1 MLWKKDIKL
10 EIMGYA
16 GNYIDAIIVESQ
28 SGFKWR
34 ITGFYGHPKTHRRK
48 ESWEQLKAL
57 NRKFQLPWVC
67 FGDFNEISSAREKM
81 GGGARRPQKQIDDF
95 VATLDCCGFRDLG
108 YTGPDYTWCNMQE
121 GEDRVYQ
128 RLDWALA
135 TIGWIDYF
143 KDTWVYHIVDS
154 TSDHCTLLISDSF
167 APQPQRKHCFHF
179 EAMWTRRE
187 DCRDVIKACWRERAN
202 LNVPCGMAKDTM
214 VGTW

>member
-1 MLWKKDIKL
+1 MRYHQQEKK
-10 EIMGYA
+10 
-16 GNYIDAIIVESQ
+16 
-28 SGFKWR
+28 W
-34 ITGFYGHPKTHRRK
+34 
-48 ESWEQLKAL
+48 
-57 NRKFQLPWVC
+57 
-67 FGDFNEISSAREKM
+67 
-81 GGGARRPQKQIDDF
+81 GGARRPQKQIDDF

-108 YTGPDYTWCNMQE
+108 YTGPDYTWCNIQE

-154 TSDHCTLLISDSF
+154 TSDHCTLLISNSF
-167 APQPQRKHCFHF
+167 APQPSRKHCFHF

-187 DCRDVIKACWRERAN
+187 DCRDVIKACWREGAN